1 MDFERFF
8 PNYTVKSISAKP
20 LQVLV
25 SYFPTNSLSKDNF

>member
-8 PNYTVKSISAKP
+8 PNYTVKASPAQP